1 MKLIHNFKSPNF
13 NDRKSNNVEII
24 VIHYTALDSI
34 SNSLKYLC
42 SKKTKLVAIILFLRV
57 VRFTVWYRK
66 RRGHGMQVNH
76 IGRVSLILIQSL
88 LE

>member
-13 NDRKSNNVEII
+13 NERKSKNIEII
-24 VIHYTALDSI
+24 VIHYTALSSI

-57 VRFTVWYRK
+57 EEF
-66 RRGHGMQVNH
+66 
-76 IGRVSLILIQSL
+76 II
-88 LE
+88 